1 MTSGDGPSPAIFLTA
16 EWRHLVMLNYQV
28 NPALLRQF
36 VPLGTE
42 LDDWHGQTFV
52 SLVGFRFLKTKVRDI
67 PIPFHRNFE
76 EVNLRFYVRRREG
89 AHVKRGVVFIREIV
103 PRALIAAVARFVYNE
118 RYVALPMTHQIS
130 THGSARAVEY
140 AWQFEGLTNR
150 IRLTASGEPVLPE
163 TGSQEQFITEH
174 YWGYAHQNAG
184 GSIEYQVQHPPWR
197 VWVSSDAM
205 FEGDMQELYGNELNA
220 VLMHRPTSAF
230 LAEGSTVVV
239 RHGRRLQTH
248 A

>member
-130 THGSARAVEY
+130 AHGSARAVEY

-174 YWGYAHQNAG
+174 YWGYTCFRGGCSEYRVEHPRWKIWNA
-184 GSIEYQVQHPPWR
+184 EK
-197 VWVSSDAM
+197 
-205 FEGDMQELYGNELNA
+205 FEFSADVATLYGEQFVEMLRA
-220 VLMHRPTSAF
+220 APRSAF
-230 LAEGSTVVV
+230 IADGSPIEVLLREQLA
-239 RHGRRLQTH
+239 
-248 A
+248 